1 MLKFILRRLGSS
13 LLVLFGASILL
24 FFLVVNSG
32 DPLSDLRESQAN
44 NRDQLIAT
52 RIANMGLDQPWYVR
66 YLDWLKGLGGYLVG
80 QGTLGMNRSGQQVAD
95 LLSNAASSTLRLV
108 VLATVL
114 AIIIGVAV
122 GIITAIRQYSG

>member
-52 RIANMGLDQPWYVR
+52 RIANMGLDQP
-66 YLDWLKGLGGYLVG
+66 
-80 QGTLGMNRSGQQVAD
+80 
-95 LLSNAASSTLRLV
+95 
-108 VLATVL
+108 
-114 AIIIGVAV
+114 
-122 GIITAIRQYSG
+122 